1 MASIGHRVAAR
12 NALGHRGTDKG
23 RFPPRLTLLTVS
35 DSAIA
40 SEPRRAP
47 PPPLRFDRNELA
59 GAFGDIGTDLPLIVG
74 MILAAGLDSASVL
87 IVFGLMQ
94 IATGVVYRMPMPVQ
108 PLKAMAAIVISRKL
122 AAGVLYGGGLA
133 VGLLMLLLT
142 VTGLLTWLARAVP
155 TTVIRGIQF
164 GLGLQ
169 LASLAL
175 REYVLA
181 EGPPGYLLAALAF
194 LIVIVLLGN
203 RRYPAAL
210 FVIALGVAYAF
221 AFTLDA
227 GPVLQTAGIRLPA
240 LHVPVRA
247 EIFAG
252 LILLA
257 IPQIPLSLGN
267 SVLATQQ
274 SARDLF
280 PQRALSL
287 RKIGGTYAV
296 MNLANPFLGGIP
308 TCHGSGG
315 IVGHYAFGARTGG
328 SVVIYGLLYLIL
340 GLVFSGGFDRLIH
353 VFPLP
358 MLGVLLLFEGLGLMA
373 LIGRLDDARTQLR
386 IALLIGLIAG
396 LLPYGYVLALVV
408 GPGLVALERYRAGVG
423 SAKTPR

>member
-1 MASIGHRVAAR
+1 MSTSASAPQP
-12 NALGHRGTDKG
+12 
-23 RFPPRLTLLTVS
+23 PPR
-35 DSAIA
+35 
-40 SEPRRAP
+40 
-47 PPPLRFDRNELA
+47 PPLRFDRNEFA
-59 GAFGDIGTDLPLIVG
+59 GAFGDIGTDLPLLVG

-87 IVFGLMQ
+87 IMFGLMQ

-142 VTGLLTWLARAVP
+142 VTGLLTWLARVIP

-175 REYVLA
+175 REYVPA
-181 EGPPGYLLAALAF
+181 GGPPGFLLAALAF
-194 LIVIVLLGN
+194 LIVIALLGN

-227 GPVLQTAGIRLPA
+227 GTVVQAAGLRLPA
-240 LHVPVRA
+240 VRVPAGA
-247 EIFAG
+247 EILAG
-252 LILLA
+252 LLLLA

-274 SARDLF
+274 SVHDLF
-280 PQRALSL
+280 PERALSL
-287 RKIGGTYAV
+287 RKIGGTYGA
-296 MNLANPFLGGIP
+296 MNLVNPFLSGVP

-315 IVGHYAFGARTGG
+315 IVGHYTFGARTGG
-328 SVVIYGLLYLIL
+328 SVVIYGGLYLAL
-340 GLVFSGGFDRLIH
+340 GLVFSGGVDRIIH

-373 LIGRLDDARTQLR
+373 LVGRLDDARTQLR
-386 IALLIGLIAG
+386 IALLVGLIAG

-408 GPGLVALERYRAGVG
+408 GPALVALERYRAGAA